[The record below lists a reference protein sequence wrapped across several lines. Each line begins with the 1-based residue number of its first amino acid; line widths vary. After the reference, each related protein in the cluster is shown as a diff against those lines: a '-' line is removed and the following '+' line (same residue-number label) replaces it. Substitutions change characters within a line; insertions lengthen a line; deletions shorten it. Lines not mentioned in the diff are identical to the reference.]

1 MSEQIVQLNDAQG
14 NWLYPRSSS
23 FYAPILDI
31 NGDAQTVAQWC
42 FNHYRTAEIHA
53 ARINH
58 SDYVEPF
65 KYAAFTILYCLSSTN
80 YGWIAA
86 FSDSSGNP
94 MAFAQIIA
102 GTVYGWYKVYSG
114 NIDKQKVF
122 TAYGKNWT
130 FRKHQGVVYLEA
142 PADAY
147 GVAAG
152 WQDIGTLDA
161 DMRPH
166 DYVRL
171 GPQNTNSYYMLQIS
185 PTTGRVELYSEK
197 AISSPSNFA
206 FHACYLAASG
216 S

>member
-1 MSEQIVQLNDAQG
+1 MSEQIIQFRDAQG
-14 NWLYPRSSS
+14 NYLHPRSSS
-23 FYAPILDI
+23 FYAPVLDI

-65 KYAAFTILYCLSSTN
+65 KYASFTILYCLSSTN

-86 FSDSSGNP
+86 FSDSTGNP
-94 MAFAQIIA
+94 MAFAQIIE

-114 NIDKQKVF
+114 NIDKQQMF

-147 GVAAG
+147 GVAAE
-152 WQDIGTLDA
+152 WNYIGTLDA
-161 DMRPH
+161 DMRPY
-166 DYVRL
+166 DYIRL
-171 GPQNTNSYYMLQIS
+171 APQNVTSNFYMLQIS
-185 PTTGRVELYSEK
+185 PNGNVHVYSEK
-197 AISSPSNFA
+197 ALSSASNFA

-216 S
+216 T

>member
-1 MSEQIVQLNDAQG
+1 MSNKIVQLRDAQG
-14 NWLYPRSSS
+14 NYLLPQSTDLYIK
-23 FYAPILDI
+23 YLEM
-31 NGDAQTVAQWC
+31 NGDAQTVGAWC
-42 FNHYRTAEIHA
+42 KQNYRSDDIRM
-53 ARINH
+53 ARISH
-58 SDYVEPF
+58 SDNVPPF
-65 KYAAFTILYCLSSTN
+65 GTASFVIMYALSSTN

-86 FSDSSGNP
+86 FSDSSNSV
-94 MAFAQIIA
+94 MAMAQIRA
-102 GTVYGWYKVYSG
+102 GTIYGWYKMYAGS
-114 NIDKQKVF
+114 DDRQKVF

-197 AISSPSNFA
+197 ALSSPSNFA